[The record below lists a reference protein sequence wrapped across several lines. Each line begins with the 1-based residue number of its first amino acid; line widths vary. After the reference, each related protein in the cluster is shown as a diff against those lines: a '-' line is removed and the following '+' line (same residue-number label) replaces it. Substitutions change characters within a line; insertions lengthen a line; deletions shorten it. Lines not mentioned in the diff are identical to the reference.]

1 MIMAAI
7 AALAIFGAADLPTVE
22 ITLDVSG
29 TVDPFPHNWERTFG
43 SGHAL
48 LATRAD
54 WQQQM
59 QRSVNEIGLRG
70 VRMHGVLDDDMSV
83 TPDGKIY
90 YWYNVDRVFDFLVS
104 QNVVPIVELSFMPK
118 ALALNKDSC
127 AWLAVEPGPS
137 PQFFGRNWLPL
148 IFVRC
153 VSRRVRQPRRL
164 QRPDLAAS
172 GLRAMA

>member
-1 MIMAAI
+1 MATLLL
-7 AALAIFGAADLPTVE
+7 ALAFFGATDLPAVD
-22 ITLDVSG
+22 ITLEVTG
-29 TVDPFPHNWERTFG
+29 AVDPFPHNWERTFG

-48 LATRAD
+48 LALRAD

-127 AWLAVEPGPS
+127 AGLAVEPGPLDET
-137 PQFFGRNWLPL
+137 G
-148 IFVRC
+148 
-153 VSRRVRQPRRL
+153 SRLSLHGV
-164 QRPDLAAS
+164 
-172 GLRAMA
+172 

>member
-1 MIMAAI
+1 MAAFLLL
-7 AALAIFGAADLPTVE
+7 ALAFFGATDLPAVD
-22 ITLDVSG
+22 ITLEVTG
-29 TVDPFPHNWERTFG
+29 AVDPFPHNWERTFG

-48 LATRAD
+48 LALRAD

-104 QNVVPIVELSFMPK
+104 QNVVPIVELSFMPRTQQ
-118 ALALNKDSC
+118 
-127 AWLAVEPGPS
+127 G
-137 PQFFGRNWLPL
+137 
-148 IFVRC
+148 
-153 VSRRVRQPRRL
+153 
-164 QRPDLAAS
+164 
-172 GLRAMA
+172 